1 MGRSAEHEQRASKPA
16 PRRYR
21 SKGISLRAALPNQD
35 TPEASGTRLSGEL
48 PRGASLNFPPAQS
61 SASGGLL
68 GRVWQGVQYRD
79 PLPARAYLAAGMSLR
94 DVASILSKTPEEL
107 DLALWNSLGET
118 RA

>member
-1 MGRSAEHEQRASKPA
+1 MGCGEHEQRASKPA
-16 PRRYR
+16 PRRYG
-21 SKGISLRAALPNQD
+21 SEANPFRAALPNQD
-35 TPEASGTRLSGEL
+35 TPEAMTGRLSGEL
-48 PRGASLNFPPAQS
+48 LAETSLNCPPAQS

>member
-1 MGRSAEHEQRASKPA
+1 MPS
-16 PRRYR
+16 
-21 SKGISLRAALPNQD
+21 D
-35 TPEASGTRLSGEL
+35 TL
-48 PRGASLNFPPAQS
+48 PRGGSLNSPPAQS

-79 PLPARAYLAAGMSLR
+79 PLSARAYLAAGRSLR
-94 DVASILSKTPEEL
+94 DVASILSTTPAEL